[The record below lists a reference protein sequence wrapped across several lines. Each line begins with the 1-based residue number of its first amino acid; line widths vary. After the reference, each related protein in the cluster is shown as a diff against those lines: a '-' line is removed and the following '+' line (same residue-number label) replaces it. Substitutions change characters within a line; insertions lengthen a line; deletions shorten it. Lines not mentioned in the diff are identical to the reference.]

1 MKPAVSTLNHP
12 DRRSFLKTMGLTLA
26 AWSASKLCTAEPASD
41 NRPNIIYI
49 MADDHASHA
58 LSCYG
63 SRINQTPNL
72 DRLAAAGMRFN
83 NCFCTNAI
91 CGPSRAVILTGK
103 YSHINGKM
111 TNYNN
116 DIFDGAQ
123 QTFPKLLRQSG
134 YQTAMIG
141 KWHLRSE
148 PTGFDYHSI
157 LVGQGVYFDPVF
169 IEMGKK
175 KKHEG
180 YVTDLIT
187 DFAMDWL
194 DQRDTDKPFCLMVH
208 HKAPHRE
215 WDPDQKH
222 EEMFRDKEFPLPETF
237 DDDYAT
243 RCAAATEQEMTI
255 EHHLNTKDTSGNPP
269 AELSDREKKLWRYRR
284 YMQKYLACVASVD
297 DNIGRLLDYLEKE
310 GLADN
315 TIIVYTSDQGFFLGD
330 HGWFDKRFMYEES
343 LRMPLLIRW
352 PAAIKPGSVNDDIVI
367 NADFAATL
375 LDAAGLETPSD
386 MQGESFLP
394 QLKGKT
400 PPDWRQ
406 SMYYHYYEYPAVHQV
421 KRHYGVRT
429 KRYKLIHYYYDIDC
443 WEMFDLEKDPH
454 ELNNLYGNPEHQQTV
469 RELKKE
475 LRRLQAKYQDSDE
488 LARKLI
494 LKQAK

>member
-1 MKPAVSTLNHP
+1 MTSST
-12 DRRSFLKTMGLTLA
+12 T
-26 AWSASKLCTAEPASD
+26 
-41 NRPNIIYI
+41 
-49 MADDHASHA
+49 
-58 LSCYG
+58 
-63 SRINQTPNL
+63 
-72 DRLAAAGMRFN
+72 
-83 NCFCTNAI
+83 
-91 CGPSRAVILTGK
+91 PSRP
-103 YSHINGKM
+103 S
-111 TNYNN
+111 
-116 DIFDGAQ
+116 
-123 QTFPKLLRQSG
+123 PKLLQQAG
-134 YQTAMIG
+134 YQTAIIG

-148 PTGFDYHSI
+148 PTGFDYHNI
-157 LVGQGVYFDPVF
+157 LPGQGVYFDPDF
-169 IEMGKK
+169 IEMGRK
-175 KKHEG
+175 KKHAG

-187 DFAMDWL
+187 DYAMDWL

-222 EEMFRDKEFPLPETF
+222 EEMFRDRQFPLPDTF

-243 RCAAATEQEMTI
+243 RCAAAVEQEMTV
-255 EHHLNTKDTSGNPP
+255 EHHLNTKDTSGDPP
-269 AELSDREKKLWRYRR
+269 AGLSEREQKLWRYRR

-297 DNIGRLLDYLEKE
+297 DNIGRLLAYLEKE

-315 TIIVYTSDQGFFLGD
+315 TIIIYTSDQGFFLGD

-352 PAAIKPGSVNDDIVI
+352 PAAIKPGSINDDIVI
-367 NADFAATL
+367 NADFAATPL
-375 LDAAGLETPSD
+375 NAAGLETPAE

-394 QLKGKT
+394 LLKGKT
-400 PPDWRQ
+400 PRNWRQ

-429 KRYKLIHYYYDIDC
+429 KRYKLIHYYHDIDC
-443 WEMFDLEKDPH
+443 WELFDLEKDPH
-454 ELNNLYGNPEHQQTV
+454 ELNNLYNSPEHQQTI

-494 LKQAK
+494 PKQPG